1 MTYLSIVIPV
11 LNETTLIDEL
21 FKRVKIAAE
30 QITNDF
36 EIILVDDGSIDDTW
50 NQILKNTNIE
60 NRFKAIRFT
69 RNFGHHYAITAGLQT
84 ASGEWVVVMD
94 GDLQDRPEVIPD
106 LHKKTSEGYD
116 VVFVSRK
123 NRTEKIYYR
132 IGQKIFYFILNL
144 LSGVNFDSSQANF
157 SIINRKVVEAFKAF
171 PENSRFYGS
180 TINWLGF
187 KRGKILADQGKR
199 FSGKPSYTIR
209 KRFKL
214 ALDIIFSFSDRPLKW
229 AIGLGFFLSLV
240 AAIFGIY
247 IVIRALSS
255 GFSVMGWA
263 SLIAAIFFNTGVILI
278 VLGILGVYI
287 GRIYTETKGR
297 PLFAISE
304 QINV

>member
-1 MTYLSIVIPV
+1 MS
-11 LNETTLIDEL
+11 
-21 FKRVKIAAE
+21 
-30 QITNDF
+30 
-36 EIILVDDGSIDDTW
+36 
-50 NQILKNTNIE
+50 
-60 NRFKAIRFT
+60 
-69 RNFGHHYAITAGLQT
+69 
-84 ASGEWVVVMD
+84 
-94 GDLQDRPEVIPD
+94 
-106 LHKKTSEGYD
+106 SEGYD

-132 IGQKIFYFILNL
+132 ISQKIFYFILNL

-199 FSGKPSYTIR
+199 FSGEPSYTIR
-209 KRFKL
+209 KRLKL

-240 AAIFGIY
+240 ASILGIY
-247 IVIRALSS
+247 IVFRALTS
-255 GFSVMGWA
+255 GFSVMGWP

-287 GRIYTETKGR
+287 GRVYTETKGR
-297 PLFAISE
+297 PLYAISE
-304 QINV
+304 KINI